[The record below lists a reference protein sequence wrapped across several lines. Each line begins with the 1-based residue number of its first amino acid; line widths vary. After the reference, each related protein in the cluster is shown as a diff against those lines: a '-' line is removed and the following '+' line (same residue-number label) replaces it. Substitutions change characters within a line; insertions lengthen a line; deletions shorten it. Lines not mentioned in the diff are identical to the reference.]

1 MRVLLLHADRD
12 PRFPDAF
19 DDVVLDA
26 MVGER
31 STNASAVER
40 ARRDE
45 ATERSRRGD
54 VEPAPHE
61 ILEQDLG
68 LSVIWRTMAAGDE
81 FVLEASRRCVLA
93 GLDDPEEIRYRQKAL
108 QDCLANPGLVRGL
121 YGLACRALDNERT
134 AGGLWRTA
142 GIDTI
147 LGRSVQVLTRQVAVL
162 SALRDLAEQH
172 ADRVRSP
179 AFRRFVAMARDE
191 LDDAYL
197 ATVSEQLE
205 ALHFDRGIRATATLG
220 RGLKADGYTIRM
232 QPAARWQDRIGMRR
246 RRGRRFTIPPRDESG
261 FRALADIRAVALEE
275 ITKVVSRAAAHV
287 RAFFVLLRLE
297 SAFYLG
303 AVNLHE
309 RLDALGAP
317 TCMPEPCAAGE
328 PTLDAT
334 GVYDVGLALHAG
346 HPLVGNEV
354 HAQGVPLVVMTGANQ
369 GGKSTLLRGLGI
381 AQLMMQAGLFVGATA
396 MRGEIRK
403 GVHTHF
409 TREED
414 PQMRGGRLDEELR
427 RMAAIADTIAPGA
440 LLLLNES
447 FSSTNEREGS
457 EIAGVVVRAMLDR
470 GVRVVLVTHMY
481 DLARGLASDADGTA
495 LFLRA
500 ERLADGRRTFVL
512 APGAPLPTS
521 HARDSFRRV
530 FGEEP
535 PAWMFAAPGVTADPA
550 R

>member
-54 VEPAPHE
+54 VEPASHE

-93 GLDDPEEIRYRQKAL
+93 GLDDPDAIRYRQAAL
-108 QDCLANPGLVRGL
+108 QDCLANPELVRGL
-121 YGLACRALDNERT
+121 YALAVRALDNERT

-147 LGRSVQVLTRQVAVL
+147 LGRSVQVLARQVDVL
-162 SALRDLAEQH
+162 RALRDLADLH
-172 ADRVRSP
+172 AGRVRSP
-179 AFRRFVAMARDE
+179 GFRRFVAMARDE
-191 LDDAYL
+191 LDDGYL
-197 ATVSEQLE
+197 ATVSEQLQ
-205 ALHFDRGIRATATLG
+205 ALRFDRGMLATATLG
-220 RGLKADGYTIRM
+220 RGLKAAGYTIRM
-232 QPAARWQDRIGMRR
+232 PPPARWHERLGLGRW
-246 RRGRRFTIPPRDESG
+246 RGRRFTIPPRDESG
-261 FRALADIRAVALEE
+261 FRALADVRAVALEPVAR
-275 ITKVVSRAAAHV
+275 IVARSAAHV

-297 SAFYLG
+297 AGFYLG
-303 AVNLHE
+303 AVNLRD

-317 TCMPEPCAAGE
+317 TCMPAPRASGE
-328 PTLDAT
+328 PALDAT
-334 GVYDVGLALHAG
+334 GLYDVGLALHAG
-346 HPLVGNEV
+346 RPLVGNDV
-354 HAQGVPLVVMTGANQ
+354 HTEGAPLIVMTGANQ
-369 GGKSTLLRGLGI
+369 GGKSTLLRGLGV
-381 AQLMMQAGLFVGATA
+381 AQLMMQAGLFVGATG
-396 MRGEIRK
+396 MRAEIGN

-414 PQMRGGRLDEELR
+414 PEMRGGRLDEELR
-427 RMAAIADTIAPGA
+427 RMAAITDTIAPGA

-457 EIAGVVVRAMLDR
+457 EIASGVVRAMLDR

-481 DLARGLASDADGTA
+481 DLAHGFASDAA
-495 LFLRA
+495 RPVLFLRA
-500 ERLADGRRTFVL
+500 ERLPDGRRTFVL

-521 HARDSFRRV
+521 HARDSYRRV
-530 FGEEP
+530 FGEDP
-535 PAWMFAAPGVTADPA
+535 PAWTDAGLRVVADPA